1 MYRAKR
7 YDEAVSLFQFFFTQS
22 SIVPN
27 IVSYNF
33 LICTHCECGKVDVGL
48 EVYRKIL
55 AEAPFGPSAVTYR
68 HLTKGLI
75 DAGRIGE
82 AVDMLREM
90 LNKGLGADSLVYNNL
105 IKGFLDLEDFDKAN
119 EFFDELKERCLV
131 YDGVVN
137 ATFMEWFFNR
147 GRGKEAM
154 ESYRSLLDR
163 QFKMIP
169 ATCNVLLEV
178 LLRHGKKKEA
188 WELFDSMLD
197 NHTPPNFQAVNSD
210 TFNIMVNE
218 CFKEGKFDE
227 AVDAFRK
234 VGTKMGSRPFAMDV
248 AGYNNI
254 IVRFAEHGMTL
265 EAEKFFAELQ
275 SKSLS
280 PDVTGYR
287 TLIDAYL
294 KEQRIDDALQMFHR
308 MVDANLRVIPQYAN
322 RWFTELI
329 QNNKAV
335 ECSYVL
341 TKMGEREPKPD
352 ATTYEIV
359 IKGLCQVGAVDVTI
373 DMVGQIMRYGVGVTP
388 VLREYL
394 LDVFTKEGRRE
405 EMERL
410 LDERRQGYMQQP
422 RPQSSGPLRPAGP
435 GQFQRPVGPPGFQPP
450 RGPPGFPRQA
460 GPIGY
465 PGQAGPVGHPG
476 PAGNVGHPGQ
486 AGAIGHPGS
495 AVPTGH
501 SASPGPVGYTHSA
514 GFSGNPPSGGHTGMQ
529 SSTGPPPFPRLASF
543 SGPGVRHP
551 EPTAPTADR
560 WSAGHPGS
568 TSPGEYPCAGPA
580 GYPGSL
586 RPGPSAYPGSFGPGP
601 SGYPPSAGDAGL
613 QSARGP
619 AVFPGQ
625 TEHTEGEAIPAEP
638 RGYTGHVFSSSG

>member
-1 MYRAKR
+1 M
-7 YDEAVSLFQFFFTQS
+7 
-22 SIVPN
+22 
-27 IVSYNF
+27 
-33 LICTHCECGKVDVGL
+33 GL

-55 AEAPFGPSAVTYR
+55 ADAPFGPSAVTYR

-90 LNKGLGADSLVYNNL
+90 LNKGHGADSLVYNNL

-163 QFKMIP
+163 QFKMTP

-178 LLRHGKKKEA
+178 LLRHAKKKEA

-210 TFNIMVNE
+210 TFNVMVNE

-227 AVDAFRK
+227 AVNAFRK

-248 AGYNNI
+248 AGYTNI
-254 IVRFAEHGMTL
+254 IVRFAEHGMTS
-265 EAEKFFAELQ
+265 EAEKFFTELQ

-287 TLIDAYL
+287 TLIDVYL
-294 KEQRIDDALQMFHR
+294 KEMRIDDLLQMFHR

-335 ECSYVL
+335 ECSQVL

-352 ATTYEIV
+352 ATSYEIV
-359 IKGLCQVGAVDVTI
+359 IKGLCQVGAFDVTV

-388 VLREYL
+388 ALREYL
-394 LDVFTKEGRRE
+394 LEVFTKEGRRE

-410 LDERRQGYMQQP
+410 LDERRQGYLQQP
-422 RPQSSGPLRPAGP
+422 HPQSSGSLRHAGP
-435 GQFQRPVGPPGFQPP
+435 GQFQRPVGPHGFQPP
-450 RGPPGFPRQA
+450 RGPSGFPGQA

-465 PGQAGPVGHPG
+465 PGQAGPVGHAW
-476 PAGNVGHPGQ
+476 PAGPIGHPGQ
-486 AGAIGHPGS
+486 AGPIGHVGS

-514 GFSGNPPSGGHTGMQ
+514 GLSGYPPSAGHTGMQ
-529 SSTGPPPFPRLASF
+529 SSTGPPPFPRPASF
-543 SGPGVRHP
+543 PGSGVRHS
-551 EPTAPTADR
+551 EPAAPTVHP
-560 WSAGHPGS
+560 WSAGHPRS
-568 TSPGEYPCAGPA
+568 TSPGEYPPAAPA
-580 GYPGSL
+580 GYPGSF
-586 RPGPSAYPGSFGPGP
+586 GPRSSLYPGSFGAGP
-601 SGYPPSAGDAGL
+601 SGYPPSPPSAGDTEL
-613 QSARGP
+613 QSSGRP
-619 AVFPGQ
+619 SVFPGQ
-625 TEHTEGEAIPAEP
+625 TEHTEGKAVPAER
-638 RGYTGHVFSSSG
+638 RGYTGHVFSSSD